1 MLEFLKRWFGSDE
14 AAEPARAPIEGV
26 VCVAGRDWRVREE
39 KRQGPFTQML
49 VLAAVDGAPS
59 EMHLRPMPGSEAH
72 HIDDVAALGTSPAY
86 RWLDDEDG
94 VPWEARLVT
103 PDPPAEMLI
112 KFIARKKP
120 VVFEGPYGHQGGGL
134 GLRSDEELRVSL
146 RRLRDEPTSGE

>member
-1 MLEFLKRWFGSDE
+1 MLGFLKRLFGSDE
-14 AAEPARAPIEGV
+14 AAPPARAPIEGV

-49 VLAAVDGAPS
+49 VLAAVDGTPS

-72 HIDDVAALGTSPAY
+72 HIDDIAALGETPAY
-86 RWLDDEDG
+86 RWFDDEDG

-103 PDPPAEMLI
+103 PDPPTEMLI

-120 VVFEGPYGHQGGGL
+120 VVFEGPYGHDGGL
-134 GLRSDEELRVSL
+134 GLRTDEELRVSL
-146 RRLRDEPTSGE
+146 RRLMDEPTSAG